1 MQRISVGFLEA
12 GMVTARNVYSAEGR
26 LLVTK
31 DTVLLD
37 AMVANIQNTSL
48 GSIYVRNPLFQ
59 NIEVEE
65 VVAEDNRRK
74 AVMALKSAVAAY
86 QKSKVLD
93 VIPLKKVLRDLV
105 SEIIR
110 NRDSMIHQLDMR
122 TYQDYIYAH
131 SVNTCILSVLIAVN
145 LDYPEAK
152 LTDLALGT
160 ILHDLGMMMLPDS
173 LLLKMGNLSPEE
185 SKQVQQHP
193 EAGFNILR
201 TVQEIPITVA
211 HIAYQHHER
220 VDGKGYP
227 RNLTA
232 DKILEFAKVVTVADT
247 FDALVS
253 DRPYRKGMV
262 PHEAYE
268 VMMTLADSYLDREI
282 LHLFLTHVAIY
293 PVGAVVQLDNGQY
306 AAVTKVLPRLQ
317 TRPHIRLLT
326 DRQGAVLVE
335 QPELDLSQHLTLMIT
350 RVLKENEVFA
360 LGKTVSRGRN

>member
-1 MQRISVGFLEA
+1 MQRVSVGFLEA
-12 GMVTARNVYSAEGR
+12 GMVAARNVHSAEGR

-31 DTVLLD
+31 DTVLSE
-37 AMVANIQNTSL
+37 AMVANIQKTSL

-59 NIEVEE
+59 DIEAEE
-65 VVAEDNRRK
+65 VVTEDNRRK
-74 AVMALKSAVAAY
+74 AVMALKSAVTAY
-86 QKSKVLD
+86 QKTKVLD
-93 VIPLKKVLRDLV
+93 IQPLKKVLRELV
-105 SEIIR
+105 VEIIR

-131 SVNTCILSVLIAVN
+131 SVNTCVLSVLIAVN
-145 LDYPEAK
+145 LDYPEGK

-160 ILHDLGMMMLPDS
+160 MLHDVGMMMLPDA
-173 LLLKMGNLSPEE
+173 LLMKMGNLTPEE

-193 EAGFNILR
+193 EDGFNILR
-201 TVQEIPITVA
+201 TVREIPITVA

-232 DKILEFAKVVTVADT
+232 DKILEFAKVAAVADT

-268 VMMTLADSYLDREI
+268 VMMALADSYVDRDI

-293 PVGAVVQLDNGQY
+293 PVGSVVQLDNGQHGV
-306 AAVTKVLPRLQ
+306 VTKVLPRLQ
-317 TRPHIRLLT
+317 TRPQVRLLT
-326 DRQGAVLVE
+326 DRQGNLLSE
-335 QPELDLSQHLTLMIT
+335 QTEIDLTQHLTLMIS
-350 RVLKENEVFA
+350 RVLKEKEVFE
-360 LGKTVSRGRN
+360 LGKKVGM

>member
-1 MQRISVGFLEA
+1 MQRVSVGFLEA
-12 GMVTARNVYSAEGR
+12 GMVAARNVHSAEGR

-31 DTVLLD
+31 DTVLSE
-37 AMVANIQNTSL
+37 AMVANIQKTSL

-59 NIEVEE
+59 DIEAEE
-65 VVAEDNRRK
+65 VVTEDNRRK
-74 AVMALKSAVAAY
+74 AVMALKSAVTAY
-86 QKSKVLD
+86 QKTKVLD
-93 VIPLKKVLRDLV
+93 IQPLKKVLRDLV
-105 SEIIR
+105 VEIIR

-122 TYQDYIYAH
+122 TLQDYVYAH
-131 SVNTCILSVLIAVN
+131 SVNTCVLSVLIAVN

-160 ILHDLGMMMLPDS
+160 MLHDIGMMMLPDA
-173 LLLKMGNLSPEE
+173 LLLKMGNLTPEE

-193 EAGFNILR
+193 EDGFNILR
-201 TVQEIPITVA
+201 TVREIPITVA

-232 DKILEFAKVVTVADT
+232 DKILEFAKVAAVADT

-268 VMMTLADSYLDREI
+268 VMMALADSYVDRDI

-306 AAVTKVLPRLQ
+306 GVVTKVLPRLQ
-317 TRPHIRLLT
+317 TRPQVRLLT
-326 DRQGAVLVE
+326 DRQGALLSE
-335 QPELDLSQHLTLMIT
+335 QTEIDLTQHLTLMIT
-350 RVLKENEVFA
+350 RVLKEKEVFE
-360 LGKTVSRGRN
+360 LGKKAGM

>member
-1 MQRISVGFLEA
+1 MQRVSVGFLEA
-12 GMVTARNVYSAEGR
+12 GMVAARNVHSAEGR

-31 DTVLLD
+31 ETVLSE
-37 AMVANIQNTSL
+37 AMVANIQKTSL

-59 NIEVEE
+59 DIEAEE
-65 VVAEDNRRK
+65 VVTEDNRRK
-74 AVMALKSAVAAY
+74 AVMALKSAVTAY
-86 QKSKVLD
+86 QKTKVLD
-93 VIPLKKVLRDLV
+93 IQPLKKVLRELV
-105 SEIIR
+105 VEIIR

-131 SVNTCILSVLIAVN
+131 SVNTCVLSVLIAVN
-145 LDYPEAK
+145 LDYPEGK

-160 ILHDLGMMMLPDS
+160 MLHDIGMMMLPDA
-173 LLLKMGNLSPEE
+173 LLMKMGNLTPEE

-193 EAGFNILR
+193 EDGFNILR
-201 TVQEIPITVA
+201 TVREIPITVA

-232 DKILEFAKVVTVADT
+232 DKILEFAKVAAVADT

-268 VMMTLADSYLDREI
+268 VMMALADSYVDRDI

-293 PVGAVVQLDNGQY
+293 PVGAVVQLDNGQHGV
-306 AAVTKVLPRLQ
+306 VTKVLPRLQ
-317 TRPHIRLLT
+317 TRPQVRLLT
-326 DRQGAVLVE
+326 DRQGNLLSE
-335 QPELDLSQHLTLMIT
+335 QTEIDLTQHLTLMIS
-350 RVLKENEVFA
+350 RVLKEKEVFE
-360 LGKTVSRGRN
+360 LGKKVGM

>member
-1 MQRISVGFLEA
+1 MQRVSVGFLEA
-12 GMVTARNVYSAEGR
+12 GMVAARNVHSAEGR

-31 DTVLLD
+31 DTVLSE
-37 AMVANIQNTSL
+37 AMVANIQKTSL

-59 NIEVEE
+59 DIEAEE
-65 VVAEDNRRK
+65 VVTEDNRRK
-74 AVMALKSAVAAY
+74 AVMALKSAVTAY
-86 QKSKVLD
+86 QKTKVLD
-93 VIPLKKVLRDLV
+93 IQPLKKVLRELV
-105 SEIIR
+105 VEIIR

-131 SVNTCILSVLIAVN
+131 SVNTCVLSVLIAVN
-145 LDYPEAK
+145 LDYPEGK

-160 ILHDLGMMMLPDS
+160 MLHDVGMMMLPDA
-173 LLLKMGNLSPEE
+173 LLMKMGNLTPEE

-193 EAGFNILR
+193 EDGFNILR
-201 TVQEIPITVA
+201 TVREIPITVA

-232 DKILEFAKVVTVADT
+232 DKILEFAKVAAVADT

-268 VMMTLADSYLDREI
+268 VMMALADSYVDRDI

-293 PVGAVVQLDNGQY
+293 PVGAVVQLDNGQHGV
-306 AAVTKVLPRLQ
+306 VTKVLPRLQ
-317 TRPHIRLLT
+317 TRPQVRLLT
-326 DRQGAVLVE
+326 DQQGNLLSE
-335 QPELDLSQHLTLMIT
+335 QTEIDLTQHLTLMIS
-350 RVLKENEVFA
+350 RVLKEKEVFE
-360 LGKTVSRGRN
+360 LGKKVGM

>member
-1 MQRISVGFLEA
+1 MQRVSVGFLEA
-12 GMVTARNVYSAEGR
+12 GMVAARNVHSAEGR

-31 DTVLLD
+31 ETVLSE
-37 AMVANIQNTSL
+37 AMVANIQKTSL

-59 NIEVEE
+59 DIEAEE
-65 VVAEDNRRK
+65 VVTEDNRRK
-74 AVMALKSAVAAY
+74 AVMALKSAVTAY
-86 QKSKVLD
+86 QKTKVLD
-93 VIPLKKVLRDLV
+93 IQPLKKVLRELV
-105 SEIIR
+105 VEIIR

-131 SVNTCILSVLIAVN
+131 SVNTCVLSVLIAVN
-145 LDYPEAK
+145 LDYPEGK

-160 ILHDLGMMMLPDS
+160 MLHDVGMMMLPDA
-173 LLLKMGNLSPEE
+173 LLMKIGNLTPEE

-193 EAGFNILR
+193 EDGFNILR
-201 TVQEIPITVA
+201 TVREIPITVA

-232 DKILEFAKVVTVADT
+232 DKILEFAKVAAVADT

-268 VMMTLADSYLDREI
+268 VMMALADSYVDRDI

-293 PVGAVVQLDNGQY
+293 PVGAVVQLDNGQHGV
-306 AAVTKVLPRLQ
+306 VTKVLPRLQ
-317 TRPHIRLLT
+317 TRPQVRLLT
-326 DRQGAVLVE
+326 DQQGNLLSE
-335 QPELDLSQHLTLMIT
+335 QTEIDLTQHLTLMIS
-350 RVLKENEVFA
+350 RVLKEKEVFE
-360 LGKTVSRGRN
+360 LGKKVGM

>member
-1 MQRISVGFLEA
+1 MQRVSVGFLEA
-12 GMVTARNVYSAEGR
+12 GMVAARNVHSAEGR

-31 DTVLLD
+31 ETVLSE
-37 AMVANIQNTSL
+37 AMVANIQKTSL

-59 NIEVEE
+59 DIEAEE
-65 VVAEDNRRK
+65 VVTEDNRRK
-74 AVMALKSAVAAY
+74 AVMALKSAVTAY
-86 QKSKVLD
+86 QKTKVLD
-93 VIPLKKVLRDLV
+93 IQPLKKVLRELV
-105 SEIIR
+105 VEIIR

-131 SVNTCILSVLIAVN
+131 SVNTCVLSVLIAVN
-145 LDYPEAK
+145 LDYPEGK

-160 ILHDLGMMMLPDS
+160 MLHDIGMMMLPDA
-173 LLLKMGNLSPEE
+173 LLMKMGNLTPEE

-193 EAGFNILR
+193 EDGFNILR
-201 TVQEIPITVA
+201 TVREIPITVA

-232 DKILEFAKVVTVADT
+232 DKILEFAKVAAVADT

-268 VMMTLADSYLDREI
+268 VMMALADSYVDRDI

-293 PVGAVVQLDNGQY
+293 PVGSVVQLDNGQHGV
-306 AAVTKVLPRLQ
+306 VTKVLPRLQ
-317 TRPHIRLLT
+317 TRPQVRLLT
-326 DRQGAVLVE
+326 DQQGNLLSE
-335 QPELDLSQHLTLMIT
+335 QTEIDLTQHLTLMIS
-350 RVLKENEVFA
+350 RVLKEKEVFE
-360 LGKTVSRGRN
+360 LGKKVGM

>member
-1 MQRISVGFLEA
+1 MQRVSVGFLEA
-12 GMVTARNVYSAEGR
+12 GMVAARNVHSAEGR

-31 DTVLLD
+31 ETVLSE
-37 AMVANIQNTSL
+37 AMVANIQKTSL

-59 NIEVEE
+59 DIEAEE
-65 VVAEDNRRK
+65 VVTEDNRRK
-74 AVMALKSAVAAY
+74 AVMALKSAVTAY
-86 QKSKVLD
+86 QKTKVLD
-93 VIPLKKVLRDLV
+93 IQPLKKVLRELV
-105 SEIIR
+105 VEIIR

-131 SVNTCILSVLIAVN
+131 SVNTCVLSVLIAVN
-145 LDYPEAK
+145 LDYPEGK

-160 ILHDLGMMMLPDS
+160 MLHDVGMMMLPDA
-173 LLLKMGNLSPEE
+173 LLMKMGNLTPEE

-193 EAGFNILR
+193 EDGFNILR
-201 TVQEIPITVA
+201 TVREIPITVA

-232 DKILEFAKVVTVADT
+232 DKILEFAKVAAVADT

-268 VMMTLADSYLDREI
+268 VMMALADSYVDRDI

-293 PVGAVVQLDNGQY
+293 PVGAVVQLDNGQHGV
-306 AAVTKVLPRLQ
+306 VTKVLPRLQ
-317 TRPHIRLLT
+317 TRPQVRLLT
-326 DRQGAVLVE
+326 DQQGNLLSE
-335 QPELDLSQHLTLMIT
+335 QTEIDLTQHLTLMIS
-350 RVLKENEVFA
+350 RVLKEKEVFE
-360 LGKTVSRGRN
+360 LGNKVGM

>member
-1 MQRISVGFLEA
+1 MQRVSVGFLEA
-12 GMVTARNVYSAEGR
+12 GMVAARNVHSAEGR

-31 DTVLLD
+31 DTVLSE
-37 AMVANIQNTSL
+37 AMVTNIQKTTL

-59 NIEVEE
+59 DIEAEE
-65 VVAEDNRRK
+65 VVTEDNRRK
-74 AVMALKSAVAAY
+74 AVMALKSAVTAY
-86 QKSKVLD
+86 QKTKVLD
-93 VIPLKKVLRDLV
+93 IQPLKKVLRDLV
-105 SEIIR
+105 VEIIR

-122 TYQDYIYAH
+122 TLQDYVYAH
-131 SVNTCILSVLIAVN
+131 SVNTCVLSVLIAVN

-160 ILHDLGMMMLPDS
+160 MLHDIGMMMLPDA

-193 EAGFNILR
+193 EDGFNILR
-201 TVQEIPITVA
+201 TVREIPITVA

-232 DKILEFAKVVTVADT
+232 DKILEFAKVAAVADT

-268 VMMTLADSYLDREI
+268 VMMALADSYVDRDI

-293 PVGAVVQLDNGQY
+293 PVGSVVQLDNGQY
-306 AAVTKVLPRLQ
+306 GVVTKVLPRLQ
-317 TRPHIRLLT
+317 TRPQVRLLT
-326 DRQGAVLVE
+326 DRQGALLSE
-335 QPELDLSQHLTLMIT
+335 QTEIDLTQHLTLMIT
-350 RVLKENEVFA
+350 RVLKEKEVFE
-360 LGKTVSRGRN
+360 LGKAVGT

>member
-1 MQRISVGFLEA
+1 MQRVSVGFLEA
-12 GMVTARNVYSAEGR
+12 GMVAARNVHSAEGR

-31 DTVLLD
+31 DTVLSE
-37 AMVANIQNTSL
+37 AMVANIQKTSL

-59 NIEVEE
+59 DIEAEE
-65 VVAEDNRRK
+65 VVTEDNRRK
-74 AVMALKSAVAAY
+74 AVMALKSAVTAY
-86 QKSKVLD
+86 QKTKVLD
-93 VIPLKKVLRDLV
+93 IQPLKKVLRELV
-105 SEIIR
+105 VEIIR

-131 SVNTCILSVLIAVN
+131 SVNTCVLSVLIAVN
-145 LDYPEAK
+145 LDYPEGK

-160 ILHDLGMMMLPDS
+160 MLHDIGMMMLPDA
-173 LLLKMGNLSPEE
+173 LLMKMGNLTPEE

-193 EAGFNILR
+193 EDGFNILR
-201 TVQEIPITVA
+201 TVREIPITVA

-232 DKILEFAKVVTVADT
+232 DKILEVAKVAAVADT

-268 VMMTLADSYLDREI
+268 VMMALADSYVDRDI

-293 PVGAVVQLDNGQY
+293 PVGAVVQLDNGQHGV
-306 AAVTKVLPRLQ
+306 VTKVLPRLQ
-317 TRPHIRLLT
+317 TRPQVRLLT
-326 DRQGAVLVE
+326 DRQGNLLSE
-335 QPELDLSQHLTLMIT
+335 QTEIDLTQHLTLMIS
-350 RVLKENEVFA
+350 RVLKEKEVFE
-360 LGKTVSRGRN
+360 LGKKVGM

>member
-1 MQRISVGFLEA
+1 MQRVSVGFLEA
-12 GMVTARNVYSAEGR
+12 GMVAARNVHSAEGR

-31 DTVLLD
+31 DTVLSE
-37 AMVANIQNTSL
+37 AMVANIQKTSL

-59 NIEVEE
+59 DIEAEE
-65 VVAEDNRRK
+65 VVTEDNRRK
-74 AVMALKSAVAAY
+74 AVMALKSAVTAY
-86 QKSKVLD
+86 QKTKVLD
-93 VIPLKKVLRDLV
+93 IQPLKKVLRELV
-105 SEIIR
+105 VEIIR

-131 SVNTCILSVLIAVN
+131 SVNTCVLSVLIAVN
-145 LDYPEAK
+145 LDYPEGK

-160 ILHDLGMMMLPDS
+160 MLHDIGMMMLPDA
-173 LLLKMGNLSPEE
+173 LLMKMGNLTPEE

-193 EAGFNILR
+193 EDGFNILR
-201 TVQEIPITVA
+201 TVREIPITVA

-232 DKILEFAKVVTVADT
+232 DKILEFAKVAAVADT

-268 VMMTLADSYLDREI
+268 VMMALADSYVDRDI

-293 PVGAVVQLDNGQY
+293 PVGAVVQLDNGQHGV
-306 AAVTKVLPRLQ
+306 VTKVLPRLQ
-317 TRPHIRLLT
+317 IRPQVRLLT
-326 DRQGAVLVE
+326 DQQGNLLSE
-335 QPELDLSQHLTLMIT
+335 QTEIDLTQHLTLMIS
-350 RVLKENEVFA
+350 RVLKEKEVFE
-360 LGKTVSRGRN
+360 LGKKVGM

>member
-1 MQRISVGFLEA
+1 MQRVSVGFLEA
-12 GMVTARNVYSAEGR
+12 GMVAARNVHSAEGR

-31 DTVLLD
+31 ETVLSE
-37 AMVANIQNTSL
+37 AMVANIQKTSL

-59 NIEVEE
+59 DIEAEE
-65 VVAEDNRRK
+65 VVTEDNRRK
-74 AVMALKSAVAAY
+74 AVMALKSAVTAY
-86 QKSKVLD
+86 QKTKVLD
-93 VIPLKKVLRDLV
+93 IQPLKKVLRELV
-105 SEIIR
+105 VEIIR

-131 SVNTCILSVLIAVN
+131 SVNTCVLSVLIAVN
-145 LDYPEAK
+145 LDYPEGK

-160 ILHDLGMMMLPDS
+160 MLHDIGMMMLPDA
-173 LLLKMGNLSPEE
+173 LLMKMGNLTPEE

-193 EAGFNILR
+193 EDGFNILR
-201 TVQEIPITVA
+201 TVREIPITVA

-232 DKILEFAKVVTVADT
+232 DKILEFAKVAAVADT

-268 VMMTLADSYLDREI
+268 VMMALADSYVDRDI

-293 PVGAVVQLDNGQY
+293 PVGSVVQLDNGQHGV
-306 AAVTKVLPRLQ
+306 VTKVLPRLQ
-317 TRPHIRLLT
+317 TRPQVRLLT
-326 DRQGAVLVE
+326 DRQGNLLSE
-335 QPELDLSQHLTLMIT
+335 QTEIDLTQHLTLMIS
-350 RVLKENEVFA
+350 RVLKEKEVFE
-360 LGKTVSRGRN
+360 LGKKVGM

>member
-1 MQRISVGFLEA
+1 MQRVSVGFLEA
-12 GMVTARNVYSAEGR
+12 GMVAARNVHSAEGR

-31 DTVLLD
+31 DTVLSD
-37 AMVANIQNTSL
+37 AMVANIQKTSL

-59 NIEVEE
+59 DIEAEE
-65 VVAEDNRRK
+65 VVTEDNRRK
-74 AVMALKSAVAAY
+74 AVMALKSAVTAY
-86 QKSKVLD
+86 QKTKVLD
-93 VIPLKKVLRDLV
+93 IQPLKKVLRELV
-105 SEIIR
+105 VEIIR

-131 SVNTCILSVLIAVN
+131 SVNTCVLSVLIAVN
-145 LDYPEAK
+145 LDYPEGK

-160 ILHDLGMMMLPDS
+160 MLHDVGMMMLPDA
-173 LLLKMGNLSPEE
+173 LLMKMGNLTPEE

-193 EAGFNILR
+193 EDGFNILR
-201 TVQEIPITVA
+201 TVREIPITVA

-232 DKILEFAKVVTVADT
+232 DKILEFAKVAAVADT

-268 VMMTLADSYLDREI
+268 VMMALADSYVDRDI

-293 PVGAVVQLDNGQY
+293 PVGAVVQLDNGQHGV
-306 AAVTKVLPRLQ
+306 VTKVLPRLQ
-317 TRPHIRLLT
+317 TRPQVRLLT
-326 DRQGAVLVE
+326 DQQGNLLSE
-335 QPELDLSQHLTLMIT
+335 QTEIDLTQHLTLMIS
-350 RVLKENEVFA
+350 RVLKEKEVFE
-360 LGKTVSRGRN
+360 LGNKVGM

>member
-1 MQRISVGFLEA
+1 MQRVSVGFLEA
-12 GMVTARNVYSAEGR
+12 GMVAARNVHSAEGR

-31 DTVLLD
+31 DTVLSE
-37 AMVANIQNTSL
+37 AMVANIQKTSL

-59 NIEVEE
+59 DIEAEE
-65 VVAEDNRRK
+65 VVTEDNRRK
-74 AVMALKSAVAAY
+74 AVMALKSAVTAY
-86 QKSKVLD
+86 QKTKVLD
-93 VIPLKKVLRDLV
+93 IQPLKKVLRELV
-105 SEIIR
+105 VEIIR

-131 SVNTCILSVLIAVN
+131 SVNTCVLSVLIAVN
-145 LDYPEAK
+145 LDYPEGK

-160 ILHDLGMMMLPDS
+160 MLHDVGMMMLPDA
-173 LLLKMGNLSPEE
+173 LLMKIGNLTPEE

-193 EAGFNILR
+193 EDGFNILR
-201 TVQEIPITVA
+201 TVREIPITVA

-232 DKILEFAKVVTVADT
+232 DKILEFAKVAAVADT

-268 VMMTLADSYLDREI
+268 VMMALADSYVDRDI

-293 PVGAVVQLDNGQY
+293 PVGAVVQLDNGQHGV
-306 AAVTKVLPRLQ
+306 VTKVLPRLQ
-317 TRPHIRLLT
+317 TRPQVRLLT
-326 DRQGAVLVE
+326 DQQGNLLSE
-335 QPELDLSQHLTLMIT
+335 QTEIDLTQHLTLMIS
-350 RVLKENEVFA
+350 RVLKEKEVFE
-360 LGKTVSRGRN
+360 LGKKVGM

>member
-1 MQRISVGFLEA
+1 MQRVSVGFLEA
-12 GMVTARNVYSAEGR
+12 GMVAARNVHSAEGR

-31 DTVLLD
+31 DTVLSE
-37 AMVANIQNTSL
+37 AMVANIQKTSL

-59 NIEVEE
+59 DIEAEE
-65 VVAEDNRRK
+65 VVTEDNRRK
-74 AVMALKSAVAAY
+74 AVMALKSAVTAY
-86 QKSKVLD
+86 QKTKVLD
-93 VIPLKKVLRDLV
+93 IQPLRKVLRDLV
-105 SEIIR
+105 VEIIR

-122 TYQDYIYAH
+122 TLQDYVYAH
-131 SVNTCILSVLIAVN
+131 SVNTCVLSVLIAVN

-160 ILHDLGMMMLPDS
+160 MLHDIGMMMLPDA
-173 LLLKMGNLSPEE
+173 LLLKMGNLTPEE

-193 EAGFNILR
+193 EDGFNILR
-201 TVQEIPITVA
+201 TVREIPITVA

-232 DKILEFAKVVTVADT
+232 DKILEFAKVAAVADT

-268 VMMTLADSYLDREI
+268 VMMALADSYVDRDI

-306 AAVTKVLPRLQ
+306 GVVTKVLPRLQ
-317 TRPHIRLLT
+317 TRPQVRLLT
-326 DRQGAVLVE
+326 DRQGALLSE
-335 QPELDLSQHLTLMIT
+335 QTEIDLTQHLTLMIS
-350 RVLKENEVFA
+350 RVLKEKEVFE
-360 LGKTVSRGRN
+360 LGNKVGM

>member
-1 MQRISVGFLEA
+1 MQRVSVGFLEA
-12 GMVTARNVYSAEGR
+12 GMVAARNVHSAEGR

-31 DTVLLD
+31 ETVLSE
-37 AMVANIQNTSL
+37 AMVANIQKTSL

-59 NIEVEE
+59 DIEAEE
-65 VVAEDNRRK
+65 VVTEDNRRK
-74 AVMALKSAVAAY
+74 AVMALKSAVTAY
-86 QKSKVLD
+86 QKTKVLD
-93 VIPLKKVLRDLV
+93 IQPLKKVLRELV
-105 SEIIR
+105 VEIIR

-131 SVNTCILSVLIAVN
+131 SVNTCVLSVLIAVN
-145 LDYPEAK
+145 LDYPEGK
-152 LTDLALGT
+152 LTDLALGAM
-160 ILHDLGMMMLPDS
+160 LHDIGMMMLPDA
-173 LLLKMGNLSPEE
+173 LLMKMGNLTPEE

-193 EAGFNILR
+193 EDGFNILR
-201 TVQEIPITVA
+201 TVREIPITVA

-232 DKILEFAKVVTVADT
+232 DKILEFAKVAAVADT

-268 VMMTLADSYLDREI
+268 VMMALADSYVDRDI

-293 PVGAVVQLDNGQY
+293 PVGAVVQLDNGQHGV
-306 AAVTKVLPRLQ
+306 VTKVLPRLQ
-317 TRPHIRLLT
+317 TRPQVRLLT
-326 DRQGAVLVE
+326 DQQGNLLSE
-335 QPELDLSQHLTLMIT
+335 QTEIDLTQHLTLMIS
-350 RVLKENEVFA
+350 RVLKEKEVFE
-360 LGKTVSRGRN
+360 LGKKVGM

>member
-1 MQRISVGFLEA
+1 MQRVSVGFLEA
-12 GMVTARNVYSAEGR
+12 GMVAARNVHSAEGR

-31 DTVLLD
+31 DTVLSE
-37 AMVANIQNTSL
+37 AMVANIQKTSL

-59 NIEVEE
+59 DIEAEE
-65 VVAEDNRRK
+65 VVTEDNRRK
-74 AVMALKSAVAAY
+74 AVMALKSAVTAY
-86 QKSKVLD
+86 QKTKVLD
-93 VIPLKKVLRDLV
+93 IQPLKKVLRELV
-105 SEIIR
+105 VEIIR

-131 SVNTCILSVLIAVN
+131 SVNTCVLSVLIAVN
-145 LDYPEAK
+145 LDYPEGK

-160 ILHDLGMMMLPDS
+160 MLHDIGMMMLPDA
-173 LLLKMGNLSPEE
+173 LLMKMGNLTPEE

-193 EAGFNILR
+193 EDGFNILR
-201 TVQEIPITVA
+201 TVREIPITVA

-232 DKILEFAKVVTVADT
+232 DKILEFAKVAAVADT

-268 VMMTLADSYLDREI
+268 VMMALADSYVDRDI

-293 PVGAVVQLDNGQY
+293 PVGSVVQLDNGQHGV
-306 AAVTKVLPRLQ
+306 VTKVLPRLQ
-317 TRPHIRLLT
+317 TRPQVRLLT
-326 DRQGAVLVE
+326 DQQGNLLSE
-335 QPELDLSQHLTLMIT
+335 QTEIDLTQHLTLMIS
-350 RVLKENEVFA
+350 RVLKEKEVFE
-360 LGKTVSRGRN
+360 LGKKVGT

>member
-1 MQRISVGFLEA
+1 MQRVSVGFLEA
-12 GMVTARNVYSAEGR
+12 GMVAARNVHSAEGR

-31 DTVLLD
+31 ETVLSE
-37 AMVANIQNTSL
+37 AMVANIQKTSL

-59 NIEVEE
+59 DIEAEE
-65 VVAEDNRRK
+65 VVTEDNRRK
-74 AVMALKSAVAAY
+74 AVMALKSAVTAY
-86 QKSKVLD
+86 QKTKVLD
-93 VIPLKKVLRDLV
+93 IQPLKKVLRELV
-105 SEIIR
+105 VEIIR

-131 SVNTCILSVLIAVN
+131 SVNTCVLSVLIAVN
-145 LDYPEAK
+145 LDYPEGK
-152 LTDLALGT
+152 LTDLALET
-160 ILHDLGMMMLPDS
+160 MLHDVGMMMLPDA
-173 LLLKMGNLSPEE
+173 LLMKMGNLTPEE

-193 EAGFNILR
+193 EDGFNILR
-201 TVQEIPITVA
+201 TVREIPITVA

-232 DKILEFAKVVTVADT
+232 DKILEFAKVAAVADT

-268 VMMTLADSYLDREI
+268 VMMALADSYVDRDI

-293 PVGAVVQLDNGQY
+293 PVGAVVQLDNGQHGV
-306 AAVTKVLPRLQ
+306 VTKVLPRLQ
-317 TRPHIRLLT
+317 TRPQVRLLT
-326 DRQGAVLVE
+326 DQQGNLLSE
-335 QPELDLSQHLTLMIT
+335 QTEIDLTQHLTLMIS
-350 RVLKENEVFA
+350 RVLKEKEVFE
-360 LGKTVSRGRN
+360 LGKKVGM

>member
-1 MQRISVGFLEA
+1 MQRVSVGFLEA
-12 GMVTARNVYSAEGR
+12 GMVAARNVHSAEGR

-31 DTVLLD
+31 DTVLSE
-37 AMVANIQNTSL
+37 AMVANIQKTSL

-59 NIEVEE
+59 DIEAEE
-65 VVAEDNRRK
+65 VVTEDNRRK
-74 AVMALKSAVAAY
+74 AVMALKSAVTAY
-86 QKSKVLD
+86 QKTNVLD
-93 VIPLKKVLRDLV
+93 IQPLKKVLRELV
-105 SEIIR
+105 VEIIR

-131 SVNTCILSVLIAVN
+131 SVNTCVLSVLIAVN
-145 LDYPEAK
+145 LDYPEGK

-160 ILHDLGMMMLPDS
+160 MLHDIGMMMLPDA
-173 LLLKMGNLSPEE
+173 LLMKMGNLTPEE

-193 EAGFNILR
+193 EDGFNILR
-201 TVQEIPITVA
+201 TVREIPITVA

-232 DKILEFAKVVTVADT
+232 DKILEFAKVAAVADT

-268 VMMTLADSYLDREI
+268 VMMALADSYVDRDI

-293 PVGAVVQLDNGQY
+293 PVGAVVQLDNGQHGV
-306 AAVTKVLPRLQ
+306 VTKVLPRLQ
-317 TRPHIRLLT
+317 TRPQVRLLT
-326 DRQGAVLVE
+326 DQQGNLLSE
-335 QPELDLSQHLTLMIT
+335 QTEIDLTQHLTLMIS
-350 RVLKENEVFA
+350 RVLKEKEVFE
-360 LGKTVSRGRN
+360 LGKKVGM

>member
-1 MQRISVGFLEA
+1 MQRVSVGFLEA
-12 GMVTARNVYSAEGR
+12 GMVAARNVHSAEGR

-31 DTVLLD
+31 DTVLSE
-37 AMVANIQNTSL
+37 AMVANIQKTSL

-59 NIEVEE
+59 DIEAEE
-65 VVAEDNRRK
+65 VVTEDNRRK
-74 AVMALKSAVAAY
+74 AVMALKSAVTAY
-86 QKSKVLD
+86 QKTKVLD
-93 VIPLKKVLRDLV
+93 IQPLKKVLRELV
-105 SEIIR
+105 VEIIR

-122 TYQDYIYAH
+122 TYQDYIFAH
-131 SVNTCILSVLIAVN
+131 SVNTCVLSVLIAVN
-145 LDYPEAK
+145 LDYPEGK

-160 ILHDLGMMMLPDS
+160 MLHDIGMMMLPDA
-173 LLLKMGNLSPEE
+173 LLMKMGNLTPEE

-193 EAGFNILR
+193 EDGFNILR
-201 TVQEIPITVA
+201 TVREIPITVA

-232 DKILEFAKVVTVADT
+232 DKILEFAKVAAVADT

-268 VMMTLADSYLDREI
+268 VMMALADSYVDRDI

-293 PVGAVVQLDNGQY
+293 PVGAVVQLDNGQHGV
-306 AAVTKVLPRLQ
+306 VTKVLPRLQ
-317 TRPHIRLLT
+317 TRPQVRLLT
-326 DRQGAVLVE
+326 DQQGNLLSE
-335 QPELDLSQHLTLMIT
+335 QTEIDLTQHLTLMIS
-350 RVLKENEVFA
+350 RVLKEKEVFE
-360 LGKTVSRGRN
+360 LGKKVGM

>member
-1 MQRISVGFLEA
+1 MQRVSVGFLEA
-12 GMVTARNVYSAEGR
+12 GMVAARNVHSAEGR

-31 DTVLLD
+31 DTVLSE
-37 AMVANIQNTSL
+37 AMVANIQKTSL

-59 NIEVEE
+59 DIEAEE
-65 VVAEDNRRK
+65 VVTEDNRRK
-74 AVMALKSAVAAY
+74 AVMALKSAVTAY
-86 QKSKVLD
+86 QKTKVLD
-93 VIPLKKVLRDLV
+93 IQPLKKVLRELV
-105 SEIIR
+105 VEIIR

-131 SVNTCILSVLIAVN
+131 SVNTCVLSVLIAVN
-145 LDYPEAK
+145 LDYPEGK

-160 ILHDLGMMMLPDS
+160 MLHDIGMMMLPDA
-173 LLLKMGNLSPEE
+173 LLMKMGNLTPEE

-193 EAGFNILR
+193 EDGFNILR
-201 TVQEIPITVA
+201 TVREIPITVA

-232 DKILEFAKVVTVADT
+232 DKILEFAKVAAVADT

-268 VMMTLADSYLDREI
+268 VMMALADSYVDRDI

-293 PVGAVVQLDNGQY
+293 PVGAVVQLDNGQHGV
-306 AAVTKVLPRLQ
+306 VTKVLPRLQ
-317 TRPHIRLLT
+317 TRPQVRLLT
-326 DRQGAVLVE
+326 DQQGNLLSE
-335 QPELDLSQHLTLMIT
+335 QTEIDLTQHLTLMIS
-350 RVLKENEVFA
+350 RVLKEKEVFE
-360 LGKTVSRGRN
+360 LGKKVGM

>member
-1 MQRISVGFLEA
+1 MQRVSVGFLEA
-12 GMVTARNVYSAEGR
+12 GMVAARNVHSAEGR

-31 DTVLLD
+31 DTVLSE
-37 AMVANIQNTSL
+37 AMVANIQKTSL

-59 NIEVEE
+59 DIEAEE
-65 VVAEDNRRK
+65 VVTEDNRRK
-74 AVMALKSAVAAY
+74 AVMALKSAVTAY
-86 QKSKVLD
+86 QKTKVLD
-93 VIPLKKVLRDLV
+93 IQPLKKVLRELV
-105 SEIIR
+105 VEIIR

-131 SVNTCILSVLIAVN
+131 SVNTCVLSVLIAVN
-145 LDYPEAK
+145 LDYPEGK

-160 ILHDLGMMMLPDS
+160 MLHDIGMMMLPDA
-173 LLLKMGNLSPEE
+173 LLMKMGNLTPEE

-193 EAGFNILR
+193 EDGFNILR
-201 TVQEIPITVA
+201 TVREIPITVA

-232 DKILEFAKVVTVADT
+232 DKILEFAKVAAVADT
-247 FDALVS
+247 FVALVS

-268 VMMTLADSYLDREI
+268 VMMALADSYVDRDI

-293 PVGAVVQLDNGQY
+293 PVGAVVQLDNGQHGV
-306 AAVTKVLPRLQ
+306 VTKVLPRLQ
-317 TRPHIRLLT
+317 TRPQVRLLT
-326 DRQGAVLVE
+326 DQQGNLLSE
-335 QPELDLSQHLTLMIT
+335 QTEIDLTQHLTLMIS
-350 RVLKENEVFA
+350 RVLKEKEVFE
-360 LGKTVSRGRN
+360 LGKKVGM

>member
-1 MQRISVGFLEA
+1 MQRVSVGFLEA
-12 GMVTARNVYSAEGR
+12 GMVAARNVHSAEGR

-31 DTVLLD
+31 DTVLSE
-37 AMVANIQNTSL
+37 AMVANIQKTSL

-59 NIEVEE
+59 DIEAEE
-65 VVAEDNRRK
+65 VVTEDNRRK
-74 AVMALKSAVAAY
+74 AVMALKSAVTAY
-86 QKSKVLD
+86 QKTKVLD
-93 VIPLKKVLRDLV
+93 IQPLKKVLRELV
-105 SEIIR
+105 VEIIR

-131 SVNTCILSVLIAVN
+131 SVNTCVLSVLIAVN
-145 LDYPEAK
+145 LDYPEGK

-160 ILHDLGMMMLPDS
+160 MLHDIGMMMLPDA
-173 LLLKMGNLSPEE
+173 LLMKMGNLTPEE

-193 EAGFNILR
+193 EDGFNILR
-201 TVQEIPITVA
+201 TVREIPITVA

-232 DKILEFAKVVTVADT
+232 DKILEFAKVAAVADT

-268 VMMTLADSYLDREI
+268 VMMALADSYVDRDI

-293 PVGAVVQLDNGQY
+293 PVGSVVQLDNGQHGV
-306 AAVTKVLPRLQ
+306 VTKVLPRLQ
-317 TRPHIRLLT
+317 TRPQVRLLT
-326 DRQGAVLVE
+326 DQQGNLLSE
-335 QPELDLSQHLTLMIT
+335 QTEIDLTQHLTLMIS
-350 RVLKENEVFA
+350 RVLKEKEVFE
-360 LGKTVSRGRN
+360 LGKKVGM

>member
-1 MQRISVGFLEA
+1 MQRVSVGFLEA
-12 GMVTARNVYSAEGR
+12 GMVAARNVHSAEGR

-31 DTVLLD
+31 DTVLSE
-37 AMVANIQNTSL
+37 AMVANIQKTSL

-59 NIEVEE
+59 DIEAEE
-65 VVAEDNRRK
+65 VVTEDNRRK
-74 AVMALKSAVAAY
+74 AVMALKSAVTAY
-86 QKSKVLD
+86 QKTKVLD
-93 VIPLKKVLRDLV
+93 IQPLKKVLRELV
-105 SEIIR
+105 VEIIR

-131 SVNTCILSVLIAVN
+131 SVNTCVLSVLIAVN
-145 LDYPEAK
+145 LDYPEGK

-160 ILHDLGMMMLPDS
+160 MLHDVGMMMLPDA
-173 LLLKMGNLSPEE
+173 LLMKMGNLTPEE

-193 EAGFNILR
+193 EDGFNILR
-201 TVQEIPITVA
+201 TVREIPITVA

-232 DKILEFAKVVTVADT
+232 DKILEVAKVAAVADT

-268 VMMTLADSYLDREI
+268 VMMALADSYVDRDI

-293 PVGAVVQLDNGQY
+293 PVGAVVQLDNGQHGV
-306 AAVTKVLPRLQ
+306 VTKVLPRLQ
-317 TRPHIRLLT
+317 TRPQVRLLT
-326 DRQGAVLVE
+326 DRQGNLLSE
-335 QPELDLSQHLTLMIT
+335 QTEIDLTQHLTLMIS
-350 RVLKENEVFA
+350 RVLKEKEVFE
-360 LGKTVSRGRN
+360 LGKKVGM

>member
-1 MQRISVGFLEA
+1 MQRVSVGFLEA
-12 GMVTARNVYSAEGR
+12 GMVAARNVHSAEGR

-31 DTVLLD
+31 ETVLSE
-37 AMVANIQNTSL
+37 AMVANIQKTSL

-59 NIEVEE
+59 DIEAEE
-65 VVAEDNRRK
+65 VVTEDNRRK
-74 AVMALKSAVAAY
+74 AVMALKSAVTAY
-86 QKSKVLD
+86 QKTKVLD
-93 VIPLKKVLRDLV
+93 IQPLKKVLRELV
-105 SEIIR
+105 VEIIR

-131 SVNTCILSVLIAVN
+131 SVNTCVLSVLIAVN
-145 LDYPEAK
+145 LDYPEGK

-160 ILHDLGMMMLPDS
+160 MLHDVGMMMLPDA
-173 LLLKMGNLSPEE
+173 LLMKMGNLTPEE

-193 EAGFNILR
+193 EDGFNILR
-201 TVQEIPITVA
+201 TVREIPITVA

-232 DKILEFAKVVTVADT
+232 DKILEVAKVAAVADT

-268 VMMTLADSYLDREI
+268 VMMALADSYVDRDI

-293 PVGAVVQLDNGQY
+293 PVGSVVQLDNGQHGV
-306 AAVTKVLPRLQ
+306 VTKVLPRLQ
-317 TRPHIRLLT
+317 TRPQVRLLT
-326 DRQGAVLVE
+326 DQQGNLLSE
-335 QPELDLSQHLTLMIT
+335 QTEIDLTQHLTLMIS
-350 RVLKENEVFA
+350 RVLKEKEVFE
-360 LGKTVSRGRN
+360 LGKKVGM

>member
-1 MQRISVGFLEA
+1 MQRVSVGFLEA
-12 GMVTARNVYSAEGR
+12 GMVAARNVHSAEGR

-31 DTVLLD
+31 ETVLSE
-37 AMVANIQNTSL
+37 AMVANIQKTSL

-59 NIEVEE
+59 DIEAEE
-65 VVAEDNRRK
+65 VVTEDNRRM
-74 AVMALKSAVAAY
+74 AVMALKSAVTAY
-86 QKSKVLD
+86 QKTKVLD
-93 VIPLKKVLRDLV
+93 IQPLKKVLRELV
-105 SEIIR
+105 VEIIR

-131 SVNTCILSVLIAVN
+131 SVNTCVLSVLIAVN
-145 LDYPEAK
+145 LDYPEGK

-160 ILHDLGMMMLPDS
+160 MLHDVGMMMLPDA
-173 LLLKMGNLSPEE
+173 LLMKMGNLTPEE

-193 EAGFNILR
+193 EDGFNILR
-201 TVQEIPITVA
+201 TVREIPITVA

-232 DKILEFAKVVTVADT
+232 DKILEFAKVAAVADT

-268 VMMTLADSYLDREI
+268 VMMALADSYVDRDI

-293 PVGAVVQLDNGQY
+293 PVGAVVQLDNGQHGV
-306 AAVTKVLPRLQ
+306 VTKVLPRLQ
-317 TRPHIRLLT
+317 TRPQVRLLT
-326 DRQGAVLVE
+326 DQQGNLLSE
-335 QPELDLSQHLTLMIT
+335 QTEIDLTQHLTLMIS
-350 RVLKENEVFA
+350 RVLKEKEVFE
-360 LGKTVSRGRN
+360 LGKKVGM

>member
-1 MQRISVGFLEA
+1 MQRVSVGFLEA
-12 GMVTARNVYSAEGR
+12 GMVAARNVHSAEGR

-31 DTVLLD
+31 DTVLSE
-37 AMVANIQNTSL
+37 AMVANIQKTSL

-59 NIEVEE
+59 DIEAEE
-65 VVAEDNRRK
+65 VVTEDNRRK
-74 AVMALKSAVAAY
+74 AVMALKSAVTAY
-86 QKSKVLD
+86 QKTKVLD
-93 VIPLKKVLRDLV
+93 IQPLKKVLRELV
-105 SEIIR
+105 VEIIR

-131 SVNTCILSVLIAVN
+131 SVNTCVLSVLIAVN
-145 LDYPEAK
+145 LDYPEGK

-160 ILHDLGMMMLPDS
+160 MLHDIGMMMLPDA
-173 LLLKMGNLSPEE
+173 LLMKMGNLTPEE

-193 EAGFNILR
+193 EDGFNILR
-201 TVQEIPITVA
+201 TVREIPITVA

-232 DKILEFAKVVTVADT
+232 DKILEFAKVAAVADT
-247 FDALVS
+247 FDSLVS

-268 VMMTLADSYLDREI
+268 VMMALADSYVDRDI

-293 PVGAVVQLDNGQY
+293 PVGAVVQLDNGQHGV
-306 AAVTKVLPRLQ
+306 VTKVLPRLQ
-317 TRPHIRLLT
+317 TRPQVRLLT
-326 DRQGAVLVE
+326 DRQGNLLSE
-335 QPELDLSQHLTLMIT
+335 QTEIDLTQHLTLMIS
-350 RVLKENEVFA
+350 RVLKEKEVFE
-360 LGKTVSRGRN
+360 LGKKVGM

>member
-1 MQRISVGFLEA
+1 MQRVSVGFLEA
-12 GMVTARNVYSAEGR
+12 GMVAARNVHSAEGR

-31 DTVLLD
+31 ETVLSE
-37 AMVANIQNTSL
+37 AMVANIQKTSL

-59 NIEVEE
+59 DIEAEE
-65 VVAEDNRRK
+65 VVTEDNRRK
-74 AVMALKSAVAAY
+74 AVMALKSAVTAY
-86 QKSKVLD
+86 QKTKVLD
-93 VIPLKKVLRDLV
+93 IQPLKKVLRELV
-105 SEIIR
+105 VEIIR

-131 SVNTCILSVLIAVN
+131 SVNTCVLSVLIAVN
-145 LDYPEAK
+145 LDYPEGK

-160 ILHDLGMMMLPDS
+160 MLHDIGMMMLPDA
-173 LLLKMGNLSPEE
+173 LLMKMGNLTPEE

-193 EAGFNILR
+193 EDGFNILR
-201 TVQEIPITVA
+201 TVREIPITVA

-232 DKILEFAKVVTVADT
+232 DKILEFAKVAAVADT

-268 VMMTLADSYLDREI
+268 VMMALADSYVDRDI

-293 PVGAVVQLDNGQY
+293 PVGAVVQLDNGQHGV
-306 AAVTKVLPRLQ
+306 VTKVLPRLQ
-317 TRPHIRLLT
+317 IRPQVRLLT
-326 DRQGAVLVE
+326 DQQGNLLSE
-335 QPELDLSQHLTLMIT
+335 QTEIDLTQHLTLMIS
-350 RVLKENEVFA
+350 RVLKEKEVFE
-360 LGKTVSRGRN
+360 LGKKVGM

>member
-1 MQRISVGFLEA
+1 MQRVSVGFLEA
-12 GMVTARNVYSAEGR
+12 GMVAARNVHSAEGR

-31 DTVLLD
+31 ETVLSE
-37 AMVANIQNTSL
+37 AMVANIQKTSL

-59 NIEVEE
+59 DIEAEE
-65 VVAEDNRRK
+65 VVTEDNRRK
-74 AVMALKSAVAAY
+74 AVMALKSAVTAY
-86 QKSKVLD
+86 QKTKVLD
-93 VIPLKKVLRDLV
+93 IQPLKKVLRELV
-105 SEIIR
+105 VEIIR

-131 SVNTCILSVLIAVN
+131 SVNTCVLSVLIAVN
-145 LDYPEAK
+145 LDYPEGK

-160 ILHDLGMMMLPDS
+160 MLHDVGMMMLPDA
-173 LLLKMGNLSPEE
+173 LLMKMGNLTPEE

-193 EAGFNILR
+193 EDGFNILR
-201 TVQEIPITVA
+201 TVREIPITVA

-232 DKILEFAKVVTVADT
+232 DKILEFAKVAAVADT

-268 VMMTLADSYLDREI
+268 VMMALADSYVDRDI

-293 PVGAVVQLDNGQY
+293 PVGSVVQLDNGQHGV
-306 AAVTKVLPRLQ
+306 VTKVLPRLQ
-317 TRPHIRLLT
+317 TRPQVRLLT
-326 DRQGAVLVE
+326 DRQGNLLSE
-335 QPELDLSQHLTLMIT
+335 QTEIDLTQHLTLMIS
-350 RVLKENEVFA
+350 RVLKEKEVFE
-360 LGKTVSRGRN
+360 LGKKVGM

>member
-1 MQRISVGFLEA
+1 MQRVSVGFLEA
-12 GMVTARNVYSAEGR
+12 GMVAARNVHSAEGR

-31 DTVLLD
+31 DTVLSE
-37 AMVANIQNTSL
+37 AMVANIQKTSL

-59 NIEVEE
+59 DIEAEE
-65 VVAEDNRRK
+65 VVTEDNRRK
-74 AVMALKSAVAAY
+74 AVMALKSAVTAY
-86 QKSKVLD
+86 QKTKVLD
-93 VIPLKKVLRDLV
+93 IQPLKKVLRELV
-105 SEIIR
+105 VEIIR

-131 SVNTCILSVLIAVN
+131 SVNTCVLSVLIAVN
-145 LDYPEAK
+145 LDYPEGK

-160 ILHDLGMMMLPDS
+160 MLHDVGMMMLPDA
-173 LLLKMGNLSPEE
+173 LLMKMGNLTPEE

-193 EAGFNILR
+193 EDGFNILR
-201 TVQEIPITVA
+201 TVREIPITVA

-232 DKILEFAKVVTVADT
+232 DKILEFAKVAAVADT

-268 VMMTLADSYLDREI
+268 VMMALADSYVDRDI

-293 PVGAVVQLDNGQY
+293 PVGAVVQLDNGQHGV
-306 AAVTKVLPRLQ
+306 VTKVLPRLQ
-317 TRPHIRLLT
+317 TRPQVRLLT
-326 DRQGAVLVE
+326 DRQGNLLSE
-335 QPELDLSQHLTLMIT
+335 QTEIDLTQHLTLMIS
-350 RVLKENEVFA
+350 RVLKEKEVFE
-360 LGKTVSRGRN
+360 LGKKVGM

>member
-1 MQRISVGFLEA
+1 MQRVSVGFLEA
-12 GMVTARNVYSAEGR
+12 GMVAARNVHSAEGR

-31 DTVLLD
+31 ETVLSE
-37 AMVANIQNTSL
+37 AMVANIQKTSL

-59 NIEVEE
+59 DIEAEE
-65 VVAEDNRRK
+65 VVTEDNRRK
-74 AVMALKSAVAAY
+74 AVMALKSAVTAY
-86 QKSKVLD
+86 QKTKVLD
-93 VIPLKKVLRDLV
+93 IQPLKKVLRELV
-105 SEIIR
+105 VEIIR
-110 NRDSMIHQLDMR
+110 NRDSKIHQLDMR

-131 SVNTCILSVLIAVN
+131 SVNTCVLSVLIAVN
-145 LDYPEAK
+145 LDYPEGK

-160 ILHDLGMMMLPDS
+160 MLHDVGMMMLPDA
-173 LLLKMGNLSPEE
+173 LLMKMGNLTPEE

-193 EAGFNILR
+193 EDGFNILR
-201 TVQEIPITVA
+201 TVREIPITVA

-232 DKILEFAKVVTVADT
+232 DKILEVAKVAAVADT

-268 VMMTLADSYLDREI
+268 VMMALADSYVDRDI

-293 PVGAVVQLDNGQY
+293 PVGAVVQLDNGQHGV
-306 AAVTKVLPRLQ
+306 VTKVLPRLQ
-317 TRPHIRLLT
+317 TRPQVRLLT
-326 DRQGAVLVE
+326 DQQGNLLSE
-335 QPELDLSQHLTLMIT
+335 QTEIDLTQHLTLMIS
-350 RVLKENEVFA
+350 RVLKEKEVFE
-360 LGKTVSRGRN
+360 LGKKVGM

>member
-1 MQRISVGFLEA
+1 MQRVSVGFLEA
-12 GMVTARNVYSAEGR
+12 GMVAARNVHSAEGR

-31 DTVLLD
+31 DTVLSE
-37 AMVANIQNTSL
+37 AMVANIQKTSL

-59 NIEVEE
+59 DIEAEE
-65 VVAEDNRRK
+65 VVTEDNRRK
-74 AVMALKSAVAAY
+74 AVMALKSAVTAY
-86 QKSKVLD
+86 QKTKVLD
-93 VIPLKKVLRDLV
+93 IQPLKKVLRELV
-105 SEIIR
+105 VEIIR

-131 SVNTCILSVLIAVN
+131 SVNTCVLSVLIAVN
-145 LDYPEAK
+145 LDYPEGK

-160 ILHDLGMMMLPDS
+160 MLHDIGMMMLPDA
-173 LLLKMGNLSPEE
+173 LLMKMGNLTPEE

-193 EAGFNILR
+193 EDGFNILR
-201 TVQEIPITVA
+201 TVREIPITVA

-232 DKILEFAKVVTVADT
+232 DKILEFAKVAAVADT

-268 VMMTLADSYLDREI
+268 VMMALADSYVDRDI

-293 PVGAVVQLDNGQY
+293 PVGAVVQLDNGQHGV
-306 AAVTKVLPRLQ
+306 VTKVLPLLQ
-317 TRPHIRLLT
+317 TRPQVRLLT
-326 DRQGAVLVE
+326 DQQGNLLSE
-335 QPELDLSQHLTLMIT
+335 QTEIDLTQHLTLMIS
-350 RVLKENEVFA
+350 RVLKEKEVFE
-360 LGKTVSRGRN
+360 LGKKVGM

>member
-1 MQRISVGFLEA
+1 MQRVSVGFLEA
-12 GMVTARNVYSAEGR
+12 GMVAARNVHSAEGR

-31 DTVLLD
+31 ETVLSE
-37 AMVANIQNTSL
+37 AMVANIQKTSL

-59 NIEVEE
+59 DIEAEE
-65 VVAEDNRRK
+65 VVTEDNRRK
-74 AVMALKSAVAAY
+74 AVMALKSAVTAY
-86 QKSKVLD
+86 QKTKVLD
-93 VIPLKKVLRDLV
+93 IQPLKKVLRELV
-105 SEIIR
+105 VEIIR

-131 SVNTCILSVLIAVN
+131 SVNTCVLSVLIAVN
-145 LDYPEAK
+145 LDYPEGK

-160 ILHDLGMMMLPDS
+160 MLHDIGMMLLPDA
-173 LLLKMGNLSPEE
+173 LLMKMGNLTPEE

-193 EAGFNILR
+193 EDGFNILR
-201 TVQEIPITVA
+201 TVREIPITVA

-232 DKILEFAKVVTVADT
+232 DKILEFAKVAAVADT

-268 VMMTLADSYLDREI
+268 VMMALADSYVDRDI

-293 PVGAVVQLDNGQY
+293 PVGAVVQLDNGQHGV
-306 AAVTKVLPRLQ
+306 VTKVLPRLQ
-317 TRPHIRLLT
+317 TRPQVRLLT
-326 DRQGAVLVE
+326 DQQGNLLSE
-335 QPELDLSQHLTLMIT
+335 QTEIDLTQHLTLMIS
-350 RVLKENEVFA
+350 RVLKEKEVFE
-360 LGKTVSRGRN
+360 LGKKVGM

>member
-1 MQRISVGFLEA
+1 MQRVSVGFLEA
-12 GMVTARNVYSAEGR
+12 GMVAARNVHSAEGR

-31 DTVLLD
+31 DTVLSE
-37 AMVANIQNTSL
+37 AMVANIQKTSL

-59 NIEVEE
+59 DIEAEE
-65 VVAEDNRRK
+65 VVTEDNRRK
-74 AVMALKSAVAAY
+74 AVMALKSAVTAY
-86 QKSKVLD
+86 QKTKVLD
-93 VIPLKKVLRDLV
+93 IQPLKKVLRELV
-105 SEIIR
+105 VEIIR

-131 SVNTCILSVLIAVN
+131 SVNTCVLSVLIAVN
-145 LDYPEAK
+145 LDYPEGK

-160 ILHDLGMMMLPDS
+160 MLHDVGMMMLPDA
-173 LLLKMGNLSPEE
+173 LLMKMGNLTPEE

-193 EAGFNILR
+193 EDGFNILR
-201 TVQEIPITVA
+201 TVREIPITVA

-232 DKILEFAKVVTVADT
+232 DKILEFAKVAAVADT

-268 VMMTLADSYLDREI
+268 VMMALADSYVDRDI

-293 PVGAVVQLDNGQY
+293 PVGSVVQLDNGQHGV
-306 AAVTKVLPRLQ
+306 VTKVLPRLQ
-317 TRPHIRLLT
+317 TRPQVRLLT
-326 DRQGAVLVE
+326 DQQGNLLSE
-335 QPELDLSQHLTLMIT
+335 QTEIDLTQHLTLMIS
-350 RVLKENEVFA
+350 RVLKEKEVFE
-360 LGKTVSRGRN
+360 LGKKVGM

>member
-1 MQRISVGFLEA
+1 MQRVSVGFLEA
-12 GMVTARNVYSAEGR
+12 GMVAARNVHSAEGR

-31 DTVLLD
+31 DTVLSE
-37 AMVANIQNTSL
+37 AMVANIQKTSL

-59 NIEVEE
+59 DIEAEE
-65 VVAEDNRRK
+65 VVTEDNRRK
-74 AVMALKSAVAAY
+74 AVMALKSAVTAY
-86 QKSKVLD
+86 QKTKVLD
-93 VIPLKKVLRDLV
+93 IQPLKKVLRELV
-105 SEIIR
+105 VEIIR

-131 SVNTCILSVLIAVN
+131 SVNTCVLSVLIAVN
-145 LDYPEAK
+145 LDYPEGK

-160 ILHDLGMMMLPDS
+160 MLHDIGMMMLPDA
-173 LLLKMGNLSPEE
+173 LLMKMGNLTPEE

-193 EAGFNILR
+193 EDGFNILR
-201 TVQEIPITVA
+201 TVREIPITVA

-232 DKILEFAKVVTVADT
+232 DKILEFAKVAAVADT
-247 FDALVS
+247 FDSLVS

-268 VMMTLADSYLDREI
+268 VMMALADSYVDRDI

-293 PVGAVVQLDNGQY
+293 PVGAVVQLDNGQHGV
-306 AAVTKVLPRLQ
+306 VTKVLPRLQ
-317 TRPHIRLLT
+317 TRPQVRLLT
-326 DRQGAVLVE
+326 DQQGNLLSE
-335 QPELDLSQHLTLMIT
+335 QTEIDLTQHLTLMIS
-350 RVLKENEVFA
+350 RVLKEKEVFE
-360 LGKTVSRGRN
+360 LGKKVGM

>member
-1 MQRISVGFLEA
+1 MQRVSVGFLEA
-12 GMVTARNVYSAEGR
+12 GMMAARNVHSAEGR

-31 DTVLLD
+31 DTVLSE
-37 AMVANIQNTSL
+37 AMVANIQKTSL

-59 NIEVEE
+59 DIEAEE
-65 VVAEDNRRK
+65 VVTEDNRRK
-74 AVMALKSAVAAY
+74 AVMALKSAVTAY
-86 QKSKVLD
+86 QKTKVLD
-93 VIPLKKVLRDLV
+93 IQPLKKVLRELV
-105 SEIIR
+105 VEIIR

-131 SVNTCILSVLIAVN
+131 SVNTCVLSVLIAVN
-145 LDYPEAK
+145 LDYPEGK

-160 ILHDLGMMMLPDS
+160 MLHDIGMMMLPDA
-173 LLLKMGNLSPEE
+173 LLMKMGNLTPEE

-193 EAGFNILR
+193 EDGFNILR
-201 TVQEIPITVA
+201 TVREIPITVA

-232 DKILEFAKVVTVADT
+232 DKILEFAKVAAVADT
-247 FDALVS
+247 FDSLVS

-268 VMMTLADSYLDREI
+268 VMMALADSYVDRDI

-293 PVGAVVQLDNGQY
+293 PVGSVVQLDNGQHGV
-306 AAVTKVLPRLQ
+306 VTKVLPRLQ
-317 TRPHIRLLT
+317 TRPQVRLLT
-326 DRQGAVLVE
+326 DQQGNLLSE
-335 QPELDLSQHLTLMIT
+335 QTEIDLTQHLTLMIS
-350 RVLKENEVFA
+350 RVLKEKEVFE
-360 LGKTVSRGRN
+360 LGKKVGM